1 MSGKK
6 GMVEDFVTI
15 RAAIDLFMPRLDALS
30 RCGEDLAAIED
41 SLQFCVGQLA
51 HDLGLRRTL
60 TCRLAD
66 LDLPKFSV
74 LPSAHQRASVFKIKT
89 SGDLE
94 VLLNKSSIIE
104 RGHRLVSRIPIYVW
118 LFGTV
123 ATKFPTL
130 RREWTC
136 YLGDPGFWN
145 TVAFS
150 STHPEACLVPDPL
163 FFQSG
168 SWADFRAAM
177 TANPIPWQ
185 ARIPKA
191 FWRGHST
198 GIKRYWPPRAA
209 DDMSWLARGEFC
221 SRARCSSIASH
232 IDVGLVGW
240 VQIPDPE
247 MLQVLQKS
255 GLNADFVPK
264 EKFAQYKYVF
274 DIDGNSNSW
283 PGLFTSLLTAACV
296 IKIESEYGFR
306 QWYYDRLIP
315 WTHYVPVR
323 SDLSD
328 LESKL
333 QWVLGNDERAREIGE
348 AGFALAQSLDYSA
361 ELGAAV
367 GRLVTWCCYGNRNP
381 GRAAVNR

>member
-1 MSGKK
+1 MI
-6 GMVEDFVTI
+6 EDFAAI
-15 RAAIDLFMPRLDALS
+15 RAAIDLFMPRLDALAK
-30 RCGEDLAAIED
+30 CGEDMAAIED
-41 SLQFCVGQLA
+41 ILQSCVGQLA

-66 LDLPKFSV
+66 LDLPKVSV
-74 LPSAHQRASVFKIKT
+74 LLASLPRAHQRVCVFKVKA

-94 VLLNKSSIIE
+94 VLLNKSAIVLP
-104 RGHRLVSRIPIYVW
+104 RGRPFVRIPIYVW
-118 LFGTV
+118 LFG
-123 ATKFPTL
+123 AAITKFPTL
-130 RREWTC
+130 RGEWTC
-136 YLGDPGFWN
+136 HLGDPGFWN
-145 TVAFS
+145 TAAFS
-150 STHPEACLVPDPL
+150 SNHPEACLVPDPL

-168 SWADFRAAM
+168 GWADFRAAM
-177 TANPIPWQ
+177 AANPIPWQ

-191 FWRGHST
+191 FWRGGGH

-209 DDMSWLARGEFC
+209 DDMFWLPRAEFC

-232 IDVGLVGW
+232 IDVGLVSWG
-240 VQIPDPE
+240 QIPDPE

-283 PGLFTSLLTAACV
+283 PGLFTSLLTTACV
-296 IKIESEYGFR
+296 IKIESEHGFR

-323 SDLSD
+323 SDFSD
-328 LESKL
+328 LESKV
-333 QWVLGNDERAREIGE
+333 QWVLDNDDRAREIG
-348 AGFALAQSLDYSA
+348 
-361 ELGAAV
+361 
-367 GRLVTWCCYGNRNP
+367 GRV
-381 GRAAVNR
+381 